1 MATPGQEGIREVQRR
16 LRAQQGSFMPKP
28 RLPVIDEVVATVLSQ
43 HTSDVNSERA
53 FARLKERFP
62 TWEQVA
68 DAPATEVAEAIRCG
82 GIADQKARRILR
94 ILAAI
99 EEREGRI
106 DLGRLDD
113 LDDAA
118 AEAYLLSL
126 PGVGPKTAACVLV
139 FSMGRA
145 AFPVDTHVHRVAIR
159 LGWVPANTTADKTH
173 QILAPRVP
181 PAIRYDLHVALIAH
195 GRTVCRAQRPRCEVC
210 VVRDLCDYGG

>member
-16 LRAQQGSFMPKP
+16 LRAHQGAFTPKP

-53 FARLKERFP
+53 FAQLKARFP

-82 GIADQKARRILR
+82 GIADQKARRIQQ

-99 EEREGRI
+99 EKREGRI

-126 PGVGPKTAACVLV
+126 PGV
-139 FSMGRA
+139 RA
-145 AFPVDTHVHRVAIR
+145 R
-159 LGWVPANTTADKTH
+159 LLHGAG
-173 QILAPRVP
+173 RVP
-181 PAIRYDLHVALIAH
+181 HRHPRPSRRHQTGVDPGEHDGGQGTPAPGATGAARHPV
-195 GRTVCRAQRPRCEVC
+195 
-210 VVRDLCDYGG
+210 